1 MSRAVY
7 NGKIKVME
15 VLLAAGAD
23 REAKDNVSRKMCVQ
37 VTVEGRSREGGRGG
51 LCVVVVGVSLL

>member
-1 MSRAVY
+1 MEGEI
-7 NGKIKVME
+7 NVME

-23 REAKDNVSRKMCVQ
+23 REARDKVSREMCVQ